1 MPPLIRLLT
10 TGLAATMLLFA
21 AEPVTINLL
30 PPGPGN
36 PRNTEGDFVRLKDG
50 RILFIY
56 SRFSADG
63 PADSGPASLAARY
76 SSDEGRTWTDTDEP
90 VVANEGGIGEVSQ
103 QVTVVPGMMQEL
115 K

>member
-10 TGLAATMLLFA
+10 TGLAATLLLLPA

-56 SRFSADG
+56 S
-63 PADSGPASLAARY
+63 
-76 SSDEGRTWTDTDEP
+76 SDEGRT
-90 VVANEGGIGEVSQ
+90 
-103 QVTVVPGMMQEL
+103 
-115 K
+115 